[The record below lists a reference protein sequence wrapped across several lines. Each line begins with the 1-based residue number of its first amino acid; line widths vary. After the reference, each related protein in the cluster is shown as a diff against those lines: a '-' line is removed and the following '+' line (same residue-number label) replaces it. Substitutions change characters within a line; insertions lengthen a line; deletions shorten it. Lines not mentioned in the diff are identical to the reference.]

1 MGKLEN
7 NNVSIRYNPETKEFT
22 GEDKL
27 DSFNLPAFYNT
38 TKRSTKKAWEALQ
51 KDFSESTTCYQAIN
65 ILINNGV
72 AIKSYCM
79 MD

>member
-7 NNVSIRYNPETKEFT
+7 NNVSVSYNPETKELS
-22 GEDKL
+22 GEDK
-27 DSFNLPAFYNT
+27 FYNT

-51 KDFSESTTCYQAIN
+51 KDFSESTTYHQAIN
-65 ILINNGV
+65 ILIANGV
-72 AIKSYCM
+72 AIRSYCM